1 MKKPRPIDTD
11 ARPDPAQ
18 FLKPIKGR
26 TRDLEVI
33 DALVGMIEAADM
45 KKGDRLPPENE
56 LAKRLGVGRST
67 IREAMKAW
75 QSMGIVTR
83 NKGAGTILAAEVSS
97 NSIHVPITLRLEAES
112 LLRTHSVRRPLEIEA
127 TRLAALNATVAD
139 RREIM
144 RRLEEL
150 SGIYDAGGDWR
161 AADALFHE
169 AIHNAAGNPLFGQ
182 LIHQIHRAFHDIYQ
196 APFGEAHLGDTTIP
210 LHRTLAQAVV
220 DGRADDAVALM
231 IEIADIVEI
240 EVRKRIKDER

>member
-1 MKKPRPIDTD
+1 MKKPRPHDTD
-11 ARPDPAQ
+11 MRPDPAQ
-18 FLKPIKGR
+18 FLTPIKGR

-45 KKGDRLPPENE
+45 KKGDRLPPENQ

-112 LLRTHSVRRPLEIEA
+112 LLRTHSVRRPLEIEVS
-127 TRLAALNATVAD
+127 RLAALNATVAD

-144 RRLEEL
+144 RRMDVL
-150 SGIYDAGGDWR
+150 SAIYEAGEDWR
-161 AADALFHE
+161 TADALFHE
-169 AIHNAAGNPLFGQ
+169 AIHKAAGNPLFGQ

-196 APFGEAHLGDTTIP
+196 APFGEPQLGETSIP
-210 LHRTLAQAVV
+210 MHRDLAMAVV
-220 DGRADDAVALM
+220 DGRPDDAVGVM
-231 IEIADIVEI
+231 TKIADLVEV
-240 EVRKRIKDER
+240 EVRKRIENER